1 MFRPMFR
8 VAAVALVLFVFT
20 ASFVPAYA
28 APRGGD
34 SGTINAES
42 GWIQAAVAWLSDVI
56 YGEVSGVKPPK
67 GKANAPKAIP
77 TNGSCIDPW
86 GRCT

>member
-8 VAAVALVLFVFT
+8 VVAVALVLFAFT

-28 APRGGD
+28 APRDGD

-56 YGEVSGVKPPK
+56 YGEAAGRKSPK
-67 GKANAPKAIP
+67 TKTPKAKQMCGP
-77 TNGSCIDPW
+77 HIDPW
-86 GRCT
+86 GTCG

>member
-1 MFRPMFR
+1 MFR
-8 VAAVALVLFVFT
+8 VVAVALVLFAFT

-34 SGTINAES
+34 KAALKADSD
-42 GWIQAAVAWLSDVI
+42 WLQAAIAWMSEVI
-56 YGEVSGVKPPK
+56 YGEAPGTKSPK
-67 GKANAPKAIP
+67 TKAPKAIP
-77 TNGSCIDPW
+77 TNGPCIDPW